1 MVAGSLKQ
9 FLPKGNNEMLFCA
22 IAFILGVFAS
32 KMFLSKKQG
41 LIEGAACGATSTL
54 NKYN

>member
-9 FLPKGNNEMLFCA
+9 FLPKDNNETLFCV
-22 IAFILGVFAS
+22 IAFIFGVLAS

-41 LIEGAACGATSTL
+41 LIEGQSCNRIPPS
-54 NKYN
+54 